1 MFASHDSL
9 VLAVPHRLTDDESR
23 ENWEKY
29 GNPDG
34 PQAASFGIALPAW
47 IVEKQNSVW
56 VGGVETRLLSCDK
69 QSLLSLSVQVL
80 GLYLLVFIVVLPVIV
95 VSTDLVFPT
104 VAVLGLLSSLPPF
117 LTHRG
122 CGGIDPSSMATP
134 MFCCRLHRSSST
146 SWPGQSHCQSNVRSE
161 LLPVML
167 PGYGGSYT
175 LKFTHPH
182 SQSIEY
188 EQLISV
194 SSLFHS

>member
-1 MFASHDSL
+1 MFASRDSL
-9 VLAVPHRLTDDESR
+9 VLAVLHRLTDDESR

-56 VGGVETRLLSCDK
+56 VGGVEARLLSCDQ

-95 VSTDLVFPT
+95 VSIDLVFPT
-104 VAVLGLLSSLPPF
+104 GAVLGATLLPPL

-134 MFCCRLHRSSST
+134 MFYYRLRRSSST
-146 SWPGQSHCQSNVRSE
+146 SWPGQSHCLSNVRSE

>member
-1 MFASHDSL
+1 MFASRDSL

-56 VGGVETRLLSCDK
+56 VGGVEARLLSCDQ
-69 QSLLSLSVQVL
+69 QSLLSLSMQVL

-95 VSTDLVFPT
+95 VSIDLVFPT
-104 VAVLGLLSSLPPF
+104 GAVLGLLSFLPPN
-117 LTHRG
+117 RG

-134 MFCCRLHRSSST
+134 MFCYRLHRSSST

-161 LLPVML
+161 LLPVKL
-167 PGYGGSYT
+167 PGY
-175 LKFTHPH
+175 
-182 SQSIEY
+182 QSCCLVMVVHALSFY
-188 EQLISV
+188 PPL
-194 SSLFHS
+194 